1 MCDRLKQIKK
11 KRAVSELEKTLSYSL
26 SDADLR
32 HILGNDCRI
41 VEYNDLDKFSSM
53 NDLLPN
59 DGDYVII
66 LIESKPSSG
75 HWTSIARKNG
85 IVTLV
90 DSYGCKLTDELN
102 YISRAMNRMLG
113 NTKEELENLIK
124 SVPDDHEVI
133 YNKTRLQAENPSI
146 ATCGRWTA
154 AWIQLFKLGYTLQE
168 FLEIVEAQCEE
179 YNVPPDVLVC
189 KWIPLTR

>member
-41 VEYNDLDKFSSM
+41 VEYCDLNHFKSM
-53 NDLLPN
+53 DDLLPN
-59 DGDYVII
+59 DTDYVIV
-66 LIESKPSSG
+66 LIESENNKG
-75 HWTSIARKNG
+75 HWCAITKRDKVIS
-85 IVTLV
+85 TF
-90 DSYGCKLTDELN
+90 DSYGVKLQDELN
-102 YISRAMNRMLG
+102 FISRAMNRILG

-124 SVPDDHEVI
+124 SVPDDVEVI
-133 YNKTRLQAENPSI
+133 YNKTPLQAENPSV
-146 ATCGRWTA
+146 ASCGRWCA
-154 AWIQLFKLGYTLQE
+154 AYIQLFKLGYTLQE

-179 YNVPPDVLVC
+179 YNVPPDILVC

>member
-1 MCDRLKQIKK
+1 MTDRIKQIRKNK
-11 KRAVSELEKTLSYSL
+11 ALEQMRKTLEYSL

-41 VEYNDLDKFSSM
+41 IEYADLDHFKDM
-53 NDLLPN
+53 DDLLPN
-59 DGDYVII
+59 EEDYVII

-75 HWTSIARKNG
+75 HWTSITKSKG
-85 IVTLV
+85 VITLM
-90 DSYGCKLTDELN
+90 DSYGSKLTDELDF
-102 YISRAMNRMLG
+102 ISRTMNRMLG
-113 NTKEELENLIK
+113 QTKQELENLIK

-146 ATCGRWTA
+146 STCGRWTA
-154 AWIQLFKLGYTLQE
+154 AWIQMFKLGYTLQE
-168 FLEIVEAQCEE
+168 FLDIVEAQCKEH
-179 YNVPPDVLVC
+179 NISPDILVC